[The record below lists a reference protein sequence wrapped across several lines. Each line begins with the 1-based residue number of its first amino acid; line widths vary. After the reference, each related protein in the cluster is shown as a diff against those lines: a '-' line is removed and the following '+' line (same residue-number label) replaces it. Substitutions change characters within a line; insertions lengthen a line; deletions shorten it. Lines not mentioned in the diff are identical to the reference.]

1 MSNGDNLY
9 FIRILQ
15 EAFKSP
21 DSTTSLKSALEAIIS
36 MGKDP
41 NYRKGFKNFQGLM
54 KVIDKYAASE
64 KDQMGDIKSEML
76 RSRIIDFITDTFEG
90 TDEERRA
97 IIGFIA
103 KNPELASEFKKMQ
116 AALEAFLPGPPAI
129 EIEIEKNG
137 MRHGAFKLGKD
148 ADSIMIGD
156 IQPGDYIIKL
166 STGLYLW
173 QGRLNAEDVLWRM
186 AFPGRKLPAA
196 AETKAIRQD
205 ATVAA
210 ELLDGEAKLE
220 VFPGLETGTMLLTF
234 KRANGI

>member
-15 EAFKSP
+15 EALKSS
-21 DSTTSLKSALEAIIS
+21 DSTTALKSAMEVIIS

-41 NYRKGFKNFQGLM
+41 KYQEGFKNFQGLM
-54 KVIDKYAASE
+54 KVIDKYAVSE
-64 KDQMGDIKSEML
+64 KDQMGDIKFEII
-76 RSRIIDFITDTFEG
+76 RSRIVDFITNTFEG
-90 TDEERRA
+90 TDEERRI

-103 KNPELASEFKKMQ
+103 ENPELASEFKKIQ
-116 AALEAFLPGPPAI
+116 TELEAFLPSSPSI

-137 MRHGAFKLGKD
+137 IRHGIFKLAED

-156 IQPGDYIIKL
+156 IQPGEYVIKL

-173 QGRLNAEDVLWRM
+173 QSRLNAEDVLWRM

-205 ATVAA
+205 ATVMA

-220 VFPGLETGTMLLTF
+220 VFPGLETGTMLLTL
-234 KRANGI
+234 KRTNGI